1 MFWLEKCV
9 LATVE
14 PDTEGPVL
22 VFDPAHPQFSIGIVW
37 IGGMV
42 ERAYTIYNV
51 RASKSLARPT
61 SCGGPTSSFM
71 SVGL

>member
-9 LATVE
+9 LGAVE

-22 VFDPAHPQFSIGIVW
+22 VLYPAHPQFSIGIVW

-42 ERAYTIYNV
+42 VSTTLSTLDIFDS
-51 RASKSLARPT
+51 AS
-61 SCGGPTSSFM
+61 F
-71 SVGL
+71 